1 MQSMGHV
8 FTHMVH
14 AVHVLMSLW
23 RNPRYPWGVSHRS
36 SGYCSVTSSLG
47 STPYRAVIRIPF
59 AVVTT
64 ASTMSFRYAFRPMV
78 SSEQRGD
85 HPGDPLALED
95 QEPEGDAEE
104 VDERQRNQVFPR
116 HPHQLV
122 HAQAGQGPADPHHDQ
137 HHRERHREDH
147 AEGEHVPPDS
157 RKRADVED
165 R

>member
-36 SGYCSVTSSLG
+36 SGYCRVTSSLG

-95 QEPEGDAEE
+95 QEPEGDTEE

-122 HAQAGQGPADPHHDQ
+122 HAHVGYRSSVPFLVQFFF
-137 HHRERHREDH
+137 ERSLVGLFELVF
-147 AEGEHVPPDS
+147 GLSGFLCCPFFVF
-157 RKRADVED
+157 
-165 R
+165 